1 MAAFFYEHYVASLL
15 EKKMLVKYFRN
26 IFHVK
31 VTQFLFLYFL
41 NYLSSIVGCELTGL
55 TLLYQV
61 LTISGRSLPHRW
73 V

>member
-1 MAAFFYEHYVASLL
+1 
-15 EKKMLVKYFRN
+15 MLVKYFRN